1 MWSIIHGSVAASSP
15 RFGRLAAGGTHQ
27 RMSASEHDQVRPA
40 GEDAGAQSPPSER
53 EALLEQIEETRE
65 ELGATVEALAHK
77 ADIKAQVHEKVEER
91 KEQLQHVQ
99 AEATGKLRQ
108 TLDGPAVPAAIAVVG
123 VLLLLIGRR
132 RRRRAG

>member
-1 MWSIIHGSVAASSP
+1 
-15 RFGRLAAGGTHQ
+15 
-27 RMSASEHDQVRPA
+27 MSASEHDHIRPA
-40 GEDAGAQSPPSER
+40 GEDADAQSMPSER
-53 EALLEQIEETRE
+53 EVLLEQIEETRE

-91 KEQLQHVQ
+91 KEHLQLVQ

-108 TLDGPAVPAAIAVVG
+108 TLDGPAVPAAIAAVG
-123 VLLLLIGRR
+123 VLMLLIGRR

>member
-1 MWSIIHGSVAASSP
+1 
-15 RFGRLAAGGTHQ
+15 
-27 RMSASEHDQVRPA
+27 MSASEHVQVRPA
-40 GEDAGAQSPPSER
+40 EEHGGAQPGPSER
-53 EALLEQIEETRE
+53 EVLLEQIEETRE

-91 KEQLQHVQ
+91 KDQLQQVQ

-108 TLDGPAVPAAIAVVG
+108 TLDGPVVPAAIAAVG

-132 RRRRAG
+132 RRRRG

>member
-1 MWSIIHGSVAASSP
+1 
-15 RFGRLAAGGTHQ
+15 
-27 RMSASEHDQVRPA
+27 MSASEHDQFTST
-40 GEDAGAQSPPSER
+40 GQDADAIPTER

-77 ADIKAQVHEKVEER
+77 ADIKGQVHTKVEERKAQVQEKVEER
-91 KEQLQHVQ
+91 KQHLHQVQ

-108 TLDGPAVPAAIAVVG
+108 TLQGPEVPAAIAAVG

-132 RRRRAG
+132 RRRRRAAI